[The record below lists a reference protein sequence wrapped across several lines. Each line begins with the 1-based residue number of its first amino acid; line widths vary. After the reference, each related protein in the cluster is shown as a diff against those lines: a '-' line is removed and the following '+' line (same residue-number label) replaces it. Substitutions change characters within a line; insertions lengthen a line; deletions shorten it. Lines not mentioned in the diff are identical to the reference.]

1 MTEKMM
7 SQLAEEYTKN
17 VVSSFKIVATKAYT
31 DGLKDGLKLSRQML
45 DMENT
50 EYDYGHSTNVRD
62 DDY

>member
-1 MTEKMM
+1 MTEELMN
-7 SQLAEEYTKN
+7 QLAEDYIKN
-17 VVSSFKIVATKAYT
+17 VVSAFKIVAAKAY
-31 DGLKDGLKLSRQML
+31 KDGLQDAMKIARQRL

>member
-17 VVSSFKIVATKAYT
+17 VVSCFKIVAAKAYT